1 MDQTYRLNYVHFV
14 LIGTI
19 TEDALEHF
27 YRITQWCE
35 TQAWHKLILIKS
47 GGGGGGSGG
56 DDDDDDDDDYDDW
69 CQLMK
74 IDDDDNDD
82 DDDDGPPGRTTAN
95 ICGIDNNRVL
105 LLKCFV

>member
-47 GGGGGGSGG
+47 GGGGGGGGGGSGG
-56 DDDDDDDDDYDDW
+56 DDDDDDDYDDW
-69 CQLMK
+69 CQLMTMTTTMTMMM
-74 IDDDDNDD
+74 
-82 DDDDGPPGRTTAN
+82 GRLVGLPRT
-95 ICGIDNNRVL
+95 
-105 LLKCFV
+105 